1 LLAHIS
7 NRHVLLE
14 PILAAL
20 AFDANLLAIGRDE
33 LDVDHTDREAQ
44 KASSHWVCLSDSM
57 DALDAIVAKNKE
69 WRRLPPPSNQKVWT
83 DDFANV
89 LAAMHF

>member
-1 LLAHIS
+1 M
-7 NRHVLLE
+7 E
-14 PILAAL
+14 
-20 AFDANLLAIGRDE
+20 
-33 LDVDHTDREAQ
+33 
-44 KASSHWVCLSDSM
+44 KASSHWVYLSDSL
-57 DALDAIVAKNKE
+57 DALDAIVARSKQ